1 MAIEIPIKN
10 IYYMLCYSYSI
21 LKEKDNIN
29 LSNEKFENVYDL
41 FGKILVNGLR
51 NLIKRGFNREYVD
64 IQEETTVLRGKIE
77 INETLKKQ
85 SHIIG
90 KITCEYSEITSNVL
104 FNQIIKASISKLMKY
119 KNLNGEL
126 KRELKKISY
135 YFSDIDSIE
144 LRKSHFKE
152 IRYHRN
158 NRFYKLIID
167 ICELLFDELLVSSEK
182 GKTIFK
188 DFERDNGKMAK
199 LYEKFI
205 LNFYKRES
213 NENIKVH
220 SPIIQWEK
228 DCGFDHIGEESLPKM
243 KTDIVLETK
252 DKKLPRKQ
260 LIIDAKYYSNLLKSS
275 NFSDVGKLIPGN
287 LYQIYAYINNSE
299 FKGTKIGML
308 IYPTVET
315 EVDYVYSIQGK
326 KIYIKT
332 LNLNTD
338 WVNIKSRLMEIQ
350 KYLEI

>member
-21 LKEKDNIN
+21 LEEKDNIN

-64 IQEETTVLRGKIE
+64 IQEDTTVLRGKIE

-104 FNQIIKASISKLMKY
+104 FNQIIKASILKLMKY

-167 ICELLFDELLVSSEK
+167 ICELLFD
-182 GKTIFK
+182 
-188 DFERDNGKMAK
+188 
-199 LYEKFI
+199 
-205 LNFYKRES
+205 
-213 NENIKVH
+213 
-220 SPIIQWEK
+220 
-228 DCGFDHIGEESLPKM
+228 
-243 KTDIVLETK
+243 
-252 DKKLPRKQ
+252 
-260 LIIDAKYYSNLLKSS
+260 
-275 NFSDVGKLIPGN
+275 
-287 LYQIYAYINNSE
+287 
-299 FKGTKIGML
+299 
-308 IYPTVET
+308 
-315 EVDYVYSIQGK
+315 
-326 KIYIKT
+326 
-332 LNLNTD
+332 
-338 WVNIKSRLMEIQ
+338 
-350 KYLEI
+350 